1 MLRISTADI
10 KPVIV
15 KCTLEVVDRR
25 TQKLVPLLLAL
36 LRHRAMPQ
44 FFLVSLALVEGMM
57 PELEMDTTAV
67 DEEHRAESSAQR
79 DHEFQSLPT
88 HGSKSLHVSVVRH
101 AHRTAELLL
110 QLLSDV
116 ETAPSFAQIY
126 GCIHDTIFDHA
137 RKADGDAVETVLHLR
152 KLANNADHRLGRRF
166 FRSGNPRALA
176 YGLAV
181 LVQLDGFDAGAAD
194 IDSERTHR
202 LAAYTLHA
210 GIGSILTQL
219 HGCLI
224 LGHVGETD
232 ALCGDD
238 SIGACIDVEIG
249 FAQKANERHPNLF
262 RQFDR

>member
-25 TQKLVPLLLAL
+25 TQKLVPFLLAL

-88 HGSKSLHVSVVRH
+88 YGSKSLHVSVVRH
-101 AHRTAELLL
+101 AHRTAQLLL
-110 QLLSDV
+110 QRLF
-116 ETAPSFAQIY
+116 EFEGGPSFAQVWSRVD
-126 GCIHDTIFDHA
+126 DTILDYA
-137 RKADGDAVETVLHLR
+137 WKADGDAVETVLHFR
-152 KLANNADHRLGRRF
+152 KLANNADYRL
-166 FRSGNPRALA
+166 AI
-176 YGLAV
+176 

-224 LGHVGETD
+224 PGHVGETD